1 MWGGRFLCRAYQH
14 IEQKFTLAASVALGE
29 IGVDTQMLVYDGLAI
44 ANSDVSQPHILKVA
58 ANVCER
64 LCPGIDM
71 QWSFKEHDFSIKDA
85 DDKKIGVF
93 DIRNCERRPVMVSTE
108 VTPESLAKLG
118 PVFKFDTNFRCKC
131 PKLAELLSSI
141 RDMIDSNAT
150 PNQMYRMI
158 KTRLDSSNILA
169 CRQPM

>member
-1 MWGGRFLCRAYQH
+1 
-14 IEQKFTLAASVALGE
+14 
-29 IGVDTQMLVYDGLAI
+29 MLVYDGLAI

-141 RDMIDSNAT
+141 RDMLDSNAT
-150 PNQMYRMI
+150 PNQPDVQND
-158 KTRLDSSNILA
+158 KDSARFIQHPCLPPA
-169 CRQPM
+169 DVTTADVRC